1 MNTLYISGCSYVIG
15 AGLPDCHL
23 GADEIG
29 QSIGSNIRREFN
41 FKNYENDSQGG
52 CSNDRIRRKC
62 IDWLSKNKDKWDDT
76 LVVIGWTAF
85 TRFEM
90 VDEWE
95 IENPKSEDNYI
106 QLNSG
111 ISHSRKDLSQ
121 KFFDFMTDLKCEVR
135 KTVRFGFGGDW
146 RAEEKGVDT
155 KSIWKNFYIRHYN
168 IEDRYDKYLD
178 NILYLQSFLKANNIK
193 YVMFDSLWSINETKL
208 NKKFE
213 SKYRLIDFTK
223 WVWGEGKLSW
233 TEHLLSIDPTNSET
247 RVGEHD
253 DHPNIK
259 GHRIWSDL
267 TINKI
272 KKLYG

>member
-23 GADEIG
+23 SANEIG
-29 QSIGSNIRREFN
+29 QSIGSNIRRELN
-41 FKNYENDSQGG
+41 FYNYENHSQGG
-52 CSNDRIRRKC
+52 CSNDKIRRKC

-76 LVVIGWTAF
+76 LVVIGWTSF

-90 VDEWE
+90 IDEWE

-111 ISHSRKDLSQ
+111 IAHSRKDLKQ
-121 KFFDFMTDLKCEVR
+121 KFFDFMTDIRSEIR
-135 KTVRFGFGGDW
+135 KTARFGFGGDW
-146 RAEEKGVDT
+146 AAKEKDIDT
-155 KSIWKNFYIRHYN
+155 QETWKHFYVRHYN

-178 NILYLQSFLKANNIK
+178 NILYLQSFLKSNNIK

-213 SKYRLIDFTK
+213 SK
-223 WVWGEGKLSW
+223 
-233 TEHLLSIDPTNSET
+233 
-247 RVGEHD
+247 
-253 DHPNIK
+253 
-259 GHRIWSDL
+259 
-267 TINKI
+267 
-272 KKLYG
+272 